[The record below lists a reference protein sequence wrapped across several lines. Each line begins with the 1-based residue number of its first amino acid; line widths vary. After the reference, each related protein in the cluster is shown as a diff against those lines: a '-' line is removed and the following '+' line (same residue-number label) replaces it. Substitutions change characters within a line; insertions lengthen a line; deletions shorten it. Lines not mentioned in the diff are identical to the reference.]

1 MFKRVIV
8 GLDGSP
14 ASMVATRQ
22 AFNIGK
28 FFDIPV
34 VGVYVIDERL
44 LDESFLLDLSSILG
58 FTYYPGI
65 SARVKEVLEEQ
76 GKVLLETFA
85 EQGRKEGVKVSIVQI
100 QGIPWK
106 EIVNEADEED
116 LIVIGRRGKKLL
128 KGVFLSG
135 NAEQIAK
142 NAKCPVYLLPDEE
155 REFKKACVAYDGR
168 ENSEFALSIAKGL
181 RDLYKYEIYVLSV
194 VEDKAQA
201 QELKKRV
208 SEILGEEFKFFPYT
222 GIPEEKIVEF
232 CKENEID
239 LLFMGAFG
247 KGPIKEFF
255 LGSVTSFV
263 LHNLNI
269 PTLLAKKGKG

>member
-14 ASMVATRQ
+14 ASMAATRQ

-34 VGVYVIDERL
+34 VGLYVVDERL

-58 FTYYPGI
+58 FTYFPGI

-85 EQGRKEGVKVSIVQI
+85 EQGRREGVKVSIVQI

-116 LIVIGRRGKKLL
+116 LILVGRRGKKLI

-135 NAEQIAK
+135 NAEQVAR
-142 NAKCPVYLLPDEE
+142 NAKCPVYLLPEE
-155 REFKKACVAYDGR
+155 KSEFKKACVAYDGR
-168 ENSEFALSIAKGL
+168 ENSHFALQIAKTL
-181 RDLYKYEIYVLSV
+181 KDLYNYEILVLSV
-194 VEDKAQA
+194 VEDEAKGR
-201 QELKKRV
+201 ELKEKA
-208 SEILGEEFKFFPYT
+208 SEVLGKDLEFFAYT
-222 GIPEEKIVEF
+222 GLPEEKIVEF
-232 CKENEID
+232 CKENSVD

-269 PTLLAKKGKG
+269 PTLLAKRGKG

>member
-1 MFKRVIV
+1 MFKRIIV

-14 ASMVATRQ
+14 ASMVATRH

-44 LDESFLLDLSSILG
+44 LDESFLLELSTILG

-85 EQGRKEGVKVSIVQI
+85 EEGRKEGVKVSIVQI
-100 QGIPWK
+100 QGVPWK

-116 LIVIGRRGKKLL
+116 LITVGRRGKKLI

-135 NAEQIAK
+135 NAEQIAR
-142 NAKCPVYLLPDEE
+142 NAKCPVLLFPDEE
-155 REFKKACVAYDGR
+155 RNIRKACVAYDGR
-168 ENSEFALSIAKGL
+168 ENAEYALKIAKSL
-181 RDLYKYEIYVLSV
+181 KEVYKYHLFVLSV
-194 VEDKAQA
+194 VENRAQGK
-201 QELKKRV
+201 ELKTKA
-208 SEILGEEFKFFPYT
+208 SEILGKDFEFFAYT
-222 GIPEEKIVEF
+222 GIPEEKIIEF

-239 LLFMGAFG
+239 MLFMGAFG

-269 PTLLAKKGKG
+269 PTLLAKKGRG

>member
-128 KGVFLSG
+128 KGIFLSG

-142 NAKCPVYLLPDEE
+142 NARCPVYLLPDEE
-155 REFKKACVAYDGR
+155 REFKRACVAYDGR
-168 ENSEFALSIAKGL
+168 ENSELALRIAKSL
-181 RDLYKYEIYVLSV
+181 KDLYKYEIYVLSV
-194 VEDKAQA
+194 VEDKAQGK
-201 QELKKRV
+201 ELKDKA
-208 SEILGEEFKFFPYT
+208 SEILGEEFKFFAYT

-247 KGPIKEFF
+247 KGPVKEFF

>member
-22 AFNIGK
+22 AFNLGK

-58 FTYYPGI
+58 FTYFPGI

-85 EQGRKEGVKVSIVQI
+85 QQGRREGVKVSIVQI

-116 LIVIGRRGKKLL
+116 LILVGRRGKKLV

-135 NAEQIAK
+135 NAEQIAR
-142 NAKCPVYLLPDEE
+142 NAKCPVYLLPEE
-155 REFKKACVAYDGR
+155 KKEFKKACVAYDGR
-168 ENSEFALSIAKGL
+168 ENSHFALQIAKTL
-181 RDLYKYEIYVLSV
+181 KSLYNYEILVLSV
-194 VEDKAQA
+194 VEDEAKAR
-201 QELKKRV
+201 ELKEKA
-208 SEILGEEFKFFPYT
+208 SEVLGKDFEFFAYT
-222 GIPEEKIVEF
+222 GLPEEKIVEF
-232 CKENEID
+232 CKENGVD

-269 PTLLAKKGKG
+269 PTLLAKRGKG

>member
-34 VGVYVIDERL
+34 VGIYVIDERL

-116 LIVIGRRGKKLL
+116 LIVVGRRGKKLI
-128 KGVFLSG
+128 KGVFLSS

-142 NAKCPVYLLPDEE
+142 NAKCPVYLLPEE
-155 REFKKACVAYDGR
+155 EKPFKKACVAFDGR
-168 ENSEFALSIAKGL
+168 DNSEKALDLCKTLEGL
-181 RDLYKYEIYVLSV
+181 YGYDIYVLSV
-194 VEDKAQA
+194 VENREEAKDLKEKAK
-201 QELKKRV
+201 EK
-208 SEILGEEFKFFPYT
+208 LGEDFKFFAYI

-232 CKENEID
+232 CREQDID

-263 LHNLNI
+263 LHTLNI
-269 PTLLAKKGKG
+269 PTILVKKGKD

>member
-34 VGVYVIDERL
+34 VGIYVIDERLIDERL

-85 EQGRKEGVKVSIVQI
+85 EQGRKEGIKVSIVQI

-116 LIVIGRRGKKLL
+116 LIVIGRRGKKLI

-142 NAKCPVYLLPDEE
+142 NAKCPVYLLPEEE
-155 REFKKACVAYDGR
+155 REFRRACVAFDG
-168 ENSEFALSIAKGL
+168 
-181 RDLYKYEIYVLSV
+181 IYVLSV
-194 VEDKAQA
+194 VQDREEARD
-201 QELKKRV
+201 LKERAREK
-208 SEILGEEFKFFPYT
+208 LGEDFKFYAYT

-232 CKENEID
+232 CREQDID

-247 KGPIKEFF
+247 KGPVKEFL

-263 LHNLNI
+263 LHTLNI
-269 PTLLAKKGKG
+269 PTFLVKKGKG

>member
-14 ASMVATRQ
+14 ASMAATRE

-58 FTYYPGI
+58 FTYFPGI
-65 SARVKEVLEEQ
+65 SARVREVLEEQ

-85 EQGRKEGVKVSIVQI
+85 QQGRSEGVKVSIVQI

-116 LIVIGRRGKKLL
+116 LILVGRRGKKLV

-135 NAEQIAK
+135 NAEQVAR
-142 NAKCPVYLLPDEE
+142 NAKCPVYLLPEE
-155 REFKKACVAYDGR
+155 KSEFKKACVAYDGR
-168 ENSEFALSIAKGL
+168 ENSHLALQIAKTL
-181 RDLYKYEIYVLSV
+181 KSLYNYEILVLSV
-194 VEDKAQA
+194 VEDETKAR
-201 QELKKRV
+201 ELKEKA
-208 SEILGEEFKFFPYT
+208 SEVLGKDLEFFAYT
-222 GIPEEKIVEF
+222 GLPEEKIVEF
-232 CKENEID
+232 CKENGVD

-269 PTLLAKKGKG
+269 PTLFAKRGKG